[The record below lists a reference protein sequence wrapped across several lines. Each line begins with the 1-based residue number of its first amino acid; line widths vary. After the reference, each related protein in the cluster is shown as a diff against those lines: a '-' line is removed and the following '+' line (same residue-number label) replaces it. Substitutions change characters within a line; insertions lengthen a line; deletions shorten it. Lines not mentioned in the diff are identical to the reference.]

1 MRELILTRIVR
12 ILSVVCAGTVMVSAQ
27 SAGAQVETVFHVH
40 KTGDTLSVPN
50 AVVTID
56 HIIEAGKTDAR
67 GIVKVQ
73 DLEDGGHIVEISA
86 PGYQYIFDQFDSGP
100 GIKQPIELDV
110 AVDTKQ
116 QNMAKGP
123 NTGLRLADFESRRIK
138 AVGEF
143 LTRAQLEKATGRP
156 LANVLTID
164 LGGSTVE
171 EHGDEFVVSSDP
183 SSGSAPCYAAVV
195 RDGFVAYPV
204 ANATPPDFGKVFAEQ
219 FEAVEFYKRPALV
232 PAELHDIAKCG
243 VLVVW
248 SRKDR

>member
-1 MRELILTRIVR
+1 
-12 ILSVVCAGTVMVSAQ
+12 MVSAQ

-56 HIIEAGKTDAR
+56 HIIEAGKTDAHGNVR
-67 GIVKVQ
+67 VS

-100 GIKQPIELDV
+100 TIRQPIELDV
-110 AVDTKQ
+110 APDTKQ

-123 NTGLRLADFESRRIK
+123 STGLRLADFESRRAK
-138 AVGEF
+138 GAGAF

-156 LANVLTID
+156 MANVLTID
-164 LGGSTVE
+164 LGASTVT

-183 SSGSAPCYAAVV
+183 STGSTPCYAAVI
-195 RDGFVAYPV
+195 RDGFIAYPV
-204 ANATPPDFGKVFAEQ
+204 GSAGPPDFGKVFAEQ
-219 FEAVEFYKRPALV
+219 FEAAELYKRPALV
-232 PAELHDIAKCG
+232 PPELRAVAKCG
-243 VLVVW
+243 ALVVW
-248 SRKDR
+248 SRAK